1 MRMRIKAA
9 VSTIAVLP
17 MVLVIGCASIGNF
30 ARRYDAI
37 SAGVDPNRLKSLQ
50 EEAQRE
56 RVECDQGSQTGCIA
70 YQNTLGEIRD
80 WDNNYAAGKRAL
92 ESREERPV
100 HTSCMDTGWSVD
112 CQSF

>member
-1 MRMRIKAA
+1 MRIKPLVVAA
-9 VSTIAVLP
+9 MPVLSI
-17 MVLVIGCASIGNF
+17 VLVIGCASVGDW
-30 ARRYDAI
+30 ARRYEARR
-37 SAGVDPNRLKSLQ
+37 AGVDPNQLKSLQ

-80 WDNNYAAGKRAL
+80 WYNNYAAGKRAQASS
-92 ESREERPV
+92 EQRPV
-100 HTSCMDTGWSVD
+100 HTNCTDTGPSVN